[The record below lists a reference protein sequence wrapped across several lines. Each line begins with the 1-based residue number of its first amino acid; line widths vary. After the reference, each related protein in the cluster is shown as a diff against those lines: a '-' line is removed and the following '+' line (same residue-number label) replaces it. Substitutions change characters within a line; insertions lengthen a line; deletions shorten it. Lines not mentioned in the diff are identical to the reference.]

1 MERKVLVPV
10 NDSEACARTI
20 AGIIGRRDRFP
31 GPLTVLHVVDVDKLA
46 YRMIPDFQIEM
57 VRERALKAGQQVVDK
72 WCRALQAGGISV
84 LPRLETGSPR
94 SSICRIANEEA
105 FDLLIIGRRGMGEI
119 RDVLFGSVANHV
131 LHHVTCP
138 VLLF

>member
-10 NDSEACARTI
+10 DGSAACARTI

-31 GPLTVLHVVDVDKLA
+31 GPLTVLHVIDIDRLA
-46 YRMIPDFQIEM
+46 YRMIPDFQLDMI
-57 VRERALKAGQQVVDK
+57 RERAHQAGEQVVEK
-72 WCRALQAGGISV
+72 CCRTFQARGVSV
-84 LPRLETGSPR
+84 LPRIETGNPR
-94 SSICRIANEEA
+94 DLICRIANDEA

-131 LHHVTCP
+131 LHHVRCP

>member
-10 NDSEACARTI
+10 DGSEACARTI

-31 GPLTVLHVVDVDKLA
+31 GPLTVLHVVDIDKLA
-46 YRMIPDFQIEM
+46 YRMIPDFQLDMIS
-57 VRERALKAGQQVVDK
+57 ERAMKAGEQLVEK
-72 WCRALQAGGISV
+72 WCKTFQAGGIAV
-84 LPRLETGSPR
+84 LPRIEKGR
-94 SSICRIANEEA
+94 ARDVICRIANDEEY
-105 FDLLIIGRRGMGEI
+105 DLLIIGRRGMGEI

-131 LHHVTCP
+131 LHHVHCP

>member
-10 NDSEACARTI
+10 DGSEACARTI

-46 YRMIPDFQIEM
+46 YRMIPDFQIDM
-57 VRERALKAGQQVVDK
+57 VRERAVKAGEQVVQK
-72 WCRALQAGGISV
+72 WCKTLQAGGIAV
-84 LPRLETGSPR
+84 LPRVESGR
-94 SSICRIANEEA
+94 ARDVICRIANDEN

-131 LHHVTCP
+131 LHQVRCP